1 MIIVPFW
8 VSPTKPEIYDGYTND
23 PIYDWMKKR
32 NSEGNFIY
40 GEYGDFNILFPTLVR
55 KLSALPNETFKTV
68 ENFGRTVFCLIQY
81 H

>member
-1 MIIVPFW
+1 MNSLNTSDDHCAFW

-40 GEYGDFNILFPTLVR
+40 GELR
-55 KLSALPNETFKTV
+55 
-68 ENFGRTVFCLIQY
+68 
-81 H
+81 